1 MAAQSILE
9 HRPARVLRMRSLTDR
24 VGLSKSEIYRRVAAG
39 RFPQSVKLG
48 PKSVGWLES
57 DVDAWITSMQDAAK

>member
-1 MAAQSILE
+1 
-9 HRPARVLRMRSLTDR
+9 MRSLTDR

>member
-1 MAAQSILE
+1 
-9 HRPARVLRMRSLTDR
+9 MRSLTDR

-48 PKSVGWLES
+48 PKAVGWLES
-57 DVDAWITSMQDAAK
+57 DIDAWITSMQDAAK